1 MFCSLRHP
9 LRVWLCR
16 LTCRVRGVDELER
29 VVTEAAAPFPEQC
42 VVVAVTDASQTC
54 VASSAG
60 TDPNMLCEIGS
71 VTKVM
76 TATLVLQHVAR
87 GNVGLDDPV
96 ASYVTDFVLDP
107 PDATPRVTL
116 GHLLCHASGV
126 DFDEFTDAG
135 DDDDCLA
142 RYIRDDLRGELWDPP
157 GTRWNYSNGGYSL
170 LGRVVEVL
178 DGRPFDDALISR
190 VAEPLGITV
199 TTWPRLGPG
208 RDVAVGHYRDPASGR
223 VVAEHRRFP
232 RSAGPAG
239 GALATAS
246 DLARFGY
253 SLVSGVGELLPP
265 AWATRMRTSQ
275 MAVRDGGQGLG
286 WRIDHTGMPYYWG
299 GTPGHRAYLT
309 AVPGG
314 AAIGA
319 VANTTGGAITV
330 GRAVATHLFGPPS
343 PSPNTVPEG
352 APDFPPAMCVGRY
365 VRRDAAHHISWD
377 GDALVAQQLGF
388 GPAADLLPTPPP
400 FRLHPL
406 GGGCYASDQ
415 GLRWDFSDPDP
426 DGKPT
431 RLLTLRSHRR
441 QG

>member
-1 MFCSLRHP
+1 
-9 LRVWLCR
+9 
-16 LTCRVRGVDELER
+16 VDEIER
-29 VVTEAAAPFPEQC
+29 VVNEGAAPFPEQS
-42 VVVAVTDASQTC
+42 VVVAVTDASRTR
-54 VASSAG
+54 VVSSAG
-60 TDPNMLCEIGS
+60 TDPNILCEIGS

-87 GNVGLDDPV
+87 GDVGLDDPV

-107 PDATPRVTL
+107 PDATPRVTV

-142 RYIRDDLRGELWDPP
+142 SYVRYDLRGELWDPP

-170 LGRVVEVL
+170 LGRLVEVL

-190 VAEPLGITV
+190 IAEPLGITA
-199 TTWPRLGPG
+199 TTRPRLDPG
-208 RDVAVGHYRDPASGR
+208 HVVAVGHSRDPATGR
-223 VVAEHRRFP
+223 VVEEHRRFP

-253 SLVSGVGELLPP
+253 TLVSGGGELLPP
-265 AWATRMRTSQ
+265 AWATRMVTFQ
-275 MAVRDGGQGLG
+275 MAARNGGQGLG
-286 WRIDHTGMPYYWG
+286 WLLNHTGIPYYNG
-299 GTPGHRAYLT
+299 GTVGHNAYLT
-309 AVPGG
+309 AIPGG

-319 VANTTGGAITV
+319 VANGPGGAVTV
-330 GRAVATHLFGPPS
+330 GRSVAAHLFGSPRPS
-343 PSPNTVPEG
+343 PDPVPDG
-352 APDFPPAMCVGRY
+352 APDFPPATCVGRY
-365 VRRDAAHHISWD
+365 VRRHSAHDISWD

-388 GPAADLLPTPPP
+388 GPVADLLPTPPP

-406 GGGCYASDQ
+406 GGGCYATNQ

-426 DGKPT
+426 KGKPT
-431 RLLTLRSHRR
+431 RLLTFRSHIRSA
-441 QG
+441 